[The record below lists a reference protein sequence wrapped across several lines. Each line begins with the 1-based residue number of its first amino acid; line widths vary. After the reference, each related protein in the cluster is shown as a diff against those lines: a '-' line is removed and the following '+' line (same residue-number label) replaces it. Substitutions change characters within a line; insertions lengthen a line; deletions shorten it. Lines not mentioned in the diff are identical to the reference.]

1 MRRIVL
7 KDEVATQ
14 LKIPGMYYDGGR
26 YYNWDMNIHGFGT
39 FIWLSDK
46 PVANLMRKNPAVF
59 ECCCSRRQNS
69 AIYGRCPDRH

>member
-46 PVANLMRKNPAVF
+46 PEWR
-59 ECCCSRRQNS
+59 
-69 AIYGRCPDRH
+69 I